1 MSFKIPKSILY
12 LAIGI
17 NVSLLFFG
25 VAIEESQL
33 AILAILNITLCSF
46 PIFTEKEDEE

>member
-17 NVSLLFFG
+17 NISLLFFA

-33 AILAILNITLCSF
+33 AILSILNIISCLY
-46 PIFTEKEDEE
+46 IVINDYY